1 MSNKIVITGM
11 GAVTPVGIGV
21 DNYWNSLISGVCGI
35 KDISCIDTSSLP
47 IKQAAEVHNF
57 NPKDY
62 LPGKL
67 AHDLDTF
74 MQYAYIAAQEAIE
87 QSGIESFHP
96 DRTGIVMGT
105 ALEGLTLAASTQEE
119 LSTKG
124 KHVSPKFLTKYM
136 GNIAASQLSIQYGI
150 KGPSLT
156 VTTACSS
163 GGDAIT
169 VASMLLKAGMAD
181 TIVVMAGE
189 SAINPV
195 LIQSLAMSGAL
206 SRTGMSRPFDQKRDG
221 FIIGEGGG
229 ALILE
234 TEEHA
239 VKRGATI
246 HAELLGCANNTDAF
260 NPVAPDPD
268 GIGAAECMRL
278 ALKQANLQPEDIG
291 YINAHGTATT
301 KGDIAECFAIRTVFD
316 SYNVPVSSTKGAT
329 GHLMGAGGITEC
341 IACIKALETGILPPT
356 INCDEIDPECNVQI
370 IAEKP
375 IQKNITTAMSNA
387 LGFGGQNSS
396 IIVGKYQR

>member
-1 MSNKIVITGM
+1 MSKRIVITGM
-11 GAVTPVGIGV
+11 GAVTPVGIGTEQ
-21 DNYWNSLISGVCGI
+21 YWNALIAGACGI
-35 KDISCIDTSSLP
+35 GEITSIDVAGLP
-47 IKQAAEVHNF
+47 IQQAAEVRNF

-74 MQYAYIAAQEAIE
+74 MQYAYIAANEAIA
-87 QSGIESFHP
+87 QSGIAPFEP
-96 DRTGIVMGT
+96 QRTGIVMGT
-105 ALEGLTLAASTQEE
+105 ALEGLTLATTTQEE
-119 LSTKG
+119 LSLKG

-136 GNIAASQLSIQYGI
+136 GNIAASQLSIHYGI

-163 GGDAIT
+163 GGDAIAT
-169 VASMLLKAGMAD
+169 ASMLLKADMAD

-189 SAINPV
+189 AAINPV

-206 SRTGMSRPFDQKRDG
+206 SRTGISRPFDKKRDG

-239 VKRGATI
+239 LNRGAVI
-246 HAELLGCANNTDAF
+246 YAELLGCANNTDAY
-260 NPVAPDPD
+260 NPVAPEPE

-278 ALKQANLQPEDIG
+278 ALRQANLKPEDIG
-291 YINAHGTATT
+291 YINAHGTSTV
-301 KGDIAECFAIRTVFD
+301 KGDIAECLAIDRVFG
-316 SYNVPVSSTKGAT
+316 SHKVPVSSTKGAT

-356 INCDEIDPECNVQI
+356 VHCNEIDPECNVQI
-370 IAEKP
+370 IGETPLK
-375 IQKNITTAMSNA
+375 KEITAAMSNA

-396 IIVGKYQR
+396 IIVGKYRR